1 MLIHLTKENF
11 DEVVNNNPIVL
22 IDFFAT
28 WCGPCKMLAPV
39 IEELADEDIP
49 NVVICK
55 VDVDEEREL
64 ANKFGITS
72 IPTLFVM
79 KDGKVDRKAMGFKT
93 KEQLKNMIKY

>member
-39 IEELADEDIP
+39 IEELANEDIP

-79 KDGKVDRKAMGFKT
+79 KDGKADRKAMGYKT
-93 KEQLKNMIKY
+93 KDQLLKLIEY